1 MNPAAAS
8 VDHIRAIHALAR
20 RAGLDE
26 EARRAV
32 IERATGKRSSKDLTA
47 GEAGRVIEDLKALVT
62 PRHLIGDNR
71 PVKSGLPD
79 LTIRTAEARQAALR
93 GGHVA
98 IDGPF
103 GPKLKALWLTA
114 WNLGLLADRTDR
126 ALLAFVERQT
136 GLSHTRWLKDA
147 VEASK
152 AIEGLKAWIAR
163 AGGVRWPHRDAAS
176 PQTLK
181 LAVIAAQRARLVE
194 VGRPA
199 SEGDVDTSDLDAA
212 MQTLGRRLRKAVGH
226 K

>member
-1 MNPAAAS
+1 MSPAAAS

-32 IERATGKRSSKDLTA
+32 IERATGKRSSKALTA

-62 PRHLIGDNR
+62 PRHLIGDNKPSR
-71 PVKSGLPD
+71 
-79 LTIRTAEARQAALR
+79 
-93 GGHVA
+93 GHVA

-147 VEASK
+147 GEASK

-176 PQTLK
+176 PETLK
-181 LAVIAAQRARLVE
+181 LAVIAAQRARLVA

-199 SEGDVDTSDLDAA
+199 SEGDVDTTDLDAA